1 MPKLPIH
8 SDVPQGSMGCKMNYS
23 LRRGLWVKLS
33 ELAQMAADLTR
44 ETAVSSHRDII
55 IVKSLQVI

>member
-1 MPKLPIH
+1 MPKLSIH
-8 SDVPQGSMGCKMNYS
+8 SELPQGSMGCKMNYP
-23 LRRGLWVKLS
+23 LRGALWVKLS

-44 ETAVSSHRDII
+44 ETAVSSHRDTI